1 MATAKQI
8 QNFIS
13 IIAPLI
19 QKYAA
24 VYGYKVASPIIA
36 QACLESAYGTSQLAS
51 KYHNYFGMKTGS
63 SWRGK
68 SVNLSTKEEYTVGTL
83 TTIKAGFRV
92 YDNMEDG
99 VKGYFDFI
107 QAKRYANLKTA
118 TTAKEYLEMIKAD
131 GYATSSK
138 YVQNNLTVVSKYNL
152 EQYDKIEQPEEEKP
166 TADTKI
172 RYARVF
178 NCCFLNCRQEANG
191 KILGVFARDTMLI
204 LYKKNANG
212 WYEVGGKD
220 TKGQTI
226 TGFCSARYLK
236 EV

>member
-13 IIAPLI
+13 TIAPLI

-24 VYGYKVASPIIA
+24 SYGYKVASAIIA

-107 QAKRYANLKTA
+107 QAKR
-118 TTAKEYLEMIKAD
+118 
-131 GYATSSK
+131 
-138 YVQNNLTVVSKYNL
+138 
-152 EQYDKIEQPEEEKP
+152 
-166 TADTKI
+166 
-172 RYARVF
+172 
-178 NCCFLNCRQEANG
+178 
-191 KILGVFARDTMLI
+191 
-204 LYKKNANG
+204 
-212 WYEVGGKD
+212 
-220 TKGQTI
+220 
-226 TGFCSARYLK
+226 
-236 EV
+236 